1 MRFQILDVKREGA
14 SSCYLVKA
22 TLQEYLAALPSDYNS
37 YGVQRSIVSNIYLD
51 RMINTVLDKAHI
63 PSITLVSTAGD
74 LAGGAFLDSDFK
86 ILDGLQRTHR
96 LKVIS
101 DTKDLFLKRVM
112 NDSELGDFQI
122 RRKYREELVAM
133 GSSGNIL
140 LAIKKFFEEKGEDE
154 LERCFSDVSQW
165 FEIWVDLTPSEEIK
179 KMLMLNAGHKPVSI
193 KHQLELLFL
202 NILPMMSEIKIG
214 QISILRDKDIS
225 AASFSKIRKLGEY
238 QFSQLISAL
247 VSFVEKK
254 PIATNTEF
262 VESVQNDE
270 GRLEEYIEKFSF
282 EFLESFVRAVFA
294 IDAACYENFGDLGNK
309 WVAREVSLAA
319 VFAAIGECSVN
330 AQDIDAVVSGLA
342 QNFSKCKLDS
352 YEDARNSLD
361 LAKVNIGRANKVA
374 IFSGFK
380 YFIKS
385 GFASEINW
393 SNAFADVA

>member
-1 MRFQILDVKREGA
+1 MRFQILDVKREGG

-22 TLQEYLAALPSDYNS
+22 TLQEYLAALPEDYNS
-37 YGVQRSIVSNIYLD
+37 YGVQRSIVNNIYLD

-63 PSITLVSTAGD
+63 PSITLVSASGGLVGD
-74 LAGGAFLDSDFK
+74 GFLDSDFK

-101 DTKDLFLKRVM
+101 DTKDLFLRCVV
-112 NDSELGDFQI
+112 NDLQLGDFQI

-140 LAIKKFFEEKGEDE
+140 LAVKKFYEERGGEE

-165 FEIWVDLTPSEEIK
+165 FEIWVGLTPGEEIR

-202 NILPMMSEIKIG
+202 NILPMMSEIKKG
-214 QISILRDKDIS
+214 QIKIFRDKDVS
-225 AASFSKIRKLGEY
+225 ATSFSKVRKLGEY

-254 PIATNTEF
+254 PIATNAEF

-294 IDAACYENFGDLGNK
+294 IDAACHAEFGDLGNK

-319 VFAAIGECSVN
+319 VFAAIGECCADV
-330 AQDIDAVVSGLA
+330 QEIDVVVHGLV
-342 QNFSKCKLDS
+342 QNFSKCKLDV

-361 LAKVNIGRANKVA
+361 LAKVNIGRVNKVA
-374 IFSGFK
+374 IFTGFK

-393 SNAFADVA
+393 PSAFTDVA